1 MNSNARDH
9 CRLQLL
15 KGQHILDLVRQH
27 FCVSHAT
34 PEQHGS
40 DDAGD
45 DDGDAMVAVLVA
57 LMVFGYTM
65 HA

>member
-1 MNSNARDH
+1 MQEH
-9 CRLQLL
+9 CRLQIL

-40 DDAGD
+40 DAAGGD
-45 DDGDAMVAVLVA
+45 DGGGVGADGVWLH
-57 LMVFGYTM
+57 
-65 HA
+65 HAR

>member
-1 MNSNARDH
+1 MQDY

-15 KGQHILDLVRQH
+15 KGQHILELVRQH

-40 DDAGD
+40 VAAGD
-45 DDGDAMVAVLVA
+45 DDDDDGCGVGGADGV
-57 LMVFGYTM
+57 
-65 HA
+65 

>member
-1 MNSNARDH
+1 MNSNARPLH
-9 CRLQLL
+9 CRLQIL

-40 DDAGD
+40 DAAGGD
-45 DDGDAMVAVLVA
+45 DGGCVGVGGADGVWLH
-57 LMVFGYTM
+57 
-65 HA
+65 HAR

>member
-1 MNSNARDH
+1 MQDH

-15 KGQHILDLVRQH
+15 KGQHFLDLVRQH

-40 DDAGD
+40 DATGD
-45 DDGDAMVAVLVA
+45 DDGVGGDGADGVVLH
-57 LMVFGYTM
+57 
-65 HA
+65 HAR

>member
-1 MNSNARDH
+1 MQDH

-15 KGQHILDLVRQH
+15 KGQHFLDLVRQH

-40 DDAGD
+40 DVADDVGAGVGGA
-45 DDGDAMVAVLVA
+45 DGVL
-57 LMVFGYTM
+57 LH
-65 HA
+65 HAC

>member
-1 MNSNARDH
+1 MQDH

-15 KGQHILDLVRQH
+15 KGQHFLDLVRQH

-40 DDAGD
+40 DVADDVGAGVGGA
-45 DDGDAMVAVLVA
+45 DGVL
-57 LMVFGYTM
+57 LH
-65 HA
+65 HAR

>member
-1 MNSNARDH
+1 MQDH

-15 KGQHILDLVRQH
+15 KGQHILELVRQH

-40 DDAGD
+40 FAAGD
-45 DDGDAMVAVLVA
+45 DYDDGGGVRGADGV
-57 LMVFGYTM
+57 
-65 HA
+65 